1 MTKLTPTQIV
11 ILRNLGHQALSFRRL
26 ETRLVA
32 KYTENLYDDIRSLLR
47 SGVATVDTNYDYLL
61 SDKGASVLAVLD
73 ALNHVV
79 PRLLDD
85 VIRRTGHTALQVHT
99 ALTLLLKLGNIEYSS
114 RGYRLVL

>member
-26 ETRLVA
+26 E
-32 KYTENLYDDIRSLLR
+32 
-47 SGVATVDTNYDYLL
+47 TVDTNYDYLL

-85 VIRRTGHTALQVHT
+85 VIRRTGRTALQVHT